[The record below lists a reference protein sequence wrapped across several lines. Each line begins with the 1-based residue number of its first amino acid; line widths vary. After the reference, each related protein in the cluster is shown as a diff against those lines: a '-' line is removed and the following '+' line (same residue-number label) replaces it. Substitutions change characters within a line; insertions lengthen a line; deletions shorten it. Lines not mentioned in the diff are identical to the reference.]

1 MAVLPDGHNV
11 SFEHARK
18 RLDLTMHIFL
28 NAMPLGKASLVR
40 IAQFG
45 RIMTGTAE
53 LNLATRKYG
62 CFILESNGYFYV
74 ALILCTRNGALDSDS
89 AHCGPSS
96 S

>member
-28 NAMPLGKASLVR
+28 NAMPLGGASLVR

-45 RIMTGTAE
+45 RIMTGTTSVA
-53 LNLATRKYG
+53 LWCPARRLMHLGTGLRLVLGNLATASLG
-62 CFILESNGYFYV
+62 VVHACE
-74 ALILCTRNGALDSDS
+74 
-89 AHCGPSS
+89 
-96 S
+96 